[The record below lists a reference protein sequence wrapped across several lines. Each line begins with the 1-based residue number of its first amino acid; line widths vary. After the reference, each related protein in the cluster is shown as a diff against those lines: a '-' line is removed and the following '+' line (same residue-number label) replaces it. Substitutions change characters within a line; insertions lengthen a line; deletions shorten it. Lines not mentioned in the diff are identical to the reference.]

1 MPSHRKLPKILANL
15 SHTPMT
21 ATQQAD
27 GDSETPIPRV
37 PLFRVS
43 PNLESLD
50 SGIDR
55 RTEFYRDNALRRVTK
70 PPPERVRQAIFT
82 LPTLLTLLR
91 IVLVPVLIFCWYAAH
106 LHAPVATAA
115 VFILASVTDWLDGY
129 LARRMGIAT
138 AFGAFLDPVADKIM
152 VSTALVLL
160 ATGPPP
166 PISVPAMTGPV
177 AAIIARE
184 ITMSSLREWAAS
196 AGGDAHKAV
205 KVSSLGKWKTALQM
219 TSMSILLVLRNDHL
233 VGDSDIVVLW
243 LHRGTLAA
251 YGLLL
256 AATALAL
263 WSLARYMENV
273 WEHFS
278 YVYPKK
284 EQ

>member
-1 MPSHRKLPKILANL
+1 MVSTRRSNGGSANGK
-15 SHTPMT
+15 T
-21 ATQQAD
+21 A
-27 GDSETPIPRV
+27 IPRV
-37 PLFRVS
+37 PLFLVS
-43 PNLESLD
+43 PQLESLD

-55 RTEFYRDNALRRVTK
+55 RSTFYREQALQHV
-70 PPPERVRQAIFT
+70 PPEKERQAIFT

-91 IVLVPVLIFCWYAAH
+91 VALVPVLIVCWYAGH

-115 VFILASVTDWLDGY
+115 VFILASITDWLDGY
-129 LARRMGIAT
+129 LARRMMLAS

-160 ATGPPP
+160 ATEPPP
-166 PISVPAMTGPV
+166 PISVPAMTAPV

-184 ITMSSLREWAAS
+184 ITMSALREWAAA
-196 AGGDAHKAV
+196 AGGDVHTAV

-233 VGDSDIVVLW
+233 LSDAEIVVLW
-243 LHRGTLAA
+243 LHRGTLIA

-256 AATALAL
+256 ASTALAL

-273 WEHFS
+273 WEHFV
-278 YVYPKK
+278 YAYPKTN
-284 EQ
+284 

>member
-1 MPSHRKLPKILANL
+1 M
-15 SHTPMT
+15 
-21 ATQQAD
+21 ATNTQAD
-27 GDSETPIPRV
+27 GTPEPLIPRV

-55 RTEFYRDNALRRVTK
+55 RSTFYRENALRQGIIK
-70 PPPERVRQAIFT
+70 PPPEKVKQAIFT

-91 IVLVPVLIFCWYAAH
+91 VVLVPVLVFCWYAGH
-106 LHAPVATAA
+106 RHAPVATAT
-115 VFILASVTDWLDGY
+115 VFIIASVTDWLDGY

-152 VSTALVLL
+152 VSTALILL
-160 ATGPPP
+160 ATEPPP
-166 PISVPAMTGPV
+166 PISIPAMTGPV
-177 AAIIARE
+177 AAMIARE
-184 ITMSSLREWAAS
+184 ITMSSLREWAATT
-196 AGGDAHKAV
+196 GGEAQKAV

-233 VGDSDIVVLW
+233 IGDSDVVVLW

-256 AATALAL
+256 GATVLAL

-273 WEHFS
+273 WEHFK
-278 YVYPKK
+278 YAHPKK
-284 EQ
+284 Q

>member
-1 MPSHRKLPKILANL
+1 MVSTRRSKGA
-15 SHTPMT
+15 
-21 ATQQAD
+21 
-27 GDSETPIPRV
+27 SENGKNPIPRV

-43 PNLESLD
+43 PQVESLD

-55 RTEFYRDNALRRVTK
+55 RSTFYREQALQHV
-70 PPPERVRQAIFT
+70 PPRPKKVRQAIFT
-82 LPTLLTLLR
+82 LPTMLTLLR
-91 IVLVPVLIFCWYAAH
+91 VALVPVLIVCWYAGH

-115 VFILASVTDWLDGY
+115 IFILASITDWLDGY
-129 LARRMGIAT
+129 LARRMMLAS

-160 ATGPPP
+160 ATEPPP
-166 PISVPAMTGPV
+166 PISVAAMTAPV
-177 AAIIARE
+177 SAIIARE
-184 ITMSSLREWAAS
+184 ITMSALREWAAA

-233 VGDSDIVVLW
+233 LSDSEIVVVW

-251 YGLLL
+251 YGLLV
-256 AATALAL
+256 ASTALAV

-273 WEHFS
+273 WEHFL
-278 YVYPKK
+278 YAYPKNN
-284 EQ
+284 